1 MNNPKIKY
9 LEKILGVTFPD
20 NTVITNATN
29 STSKVKKNSIFFG
42 LRGTNV
48 HGSKYIEEAFR
59 LGASIAIH
67 DDPNFKTNDTNVKR
81 RTFFIDD
88 IDKPWK
94 ETEKKEDC
102 IILERSNSQN
112 NVKLSNEDDSQPFW
126 DLDLGDSMYEDEVYV
141 YNKLLAFLCA
151 LNDQNAFIR
160 SYGDNFLIPSF
171 FGYTGTNGKTS
182 SAYMAYQ
189 FQASI
194 CSERIQPSIY
204 IGTLGSQYHYSHWG
218 NEIEERESLT
228 FDTSIS
234 KNTTPDIFEVFEILN
249 NISDEMTKDERFG
262 GLVGWSEF
270 EISYI
275 TINIELSSH
284 ALDQG
289 RLKYIPFTNAALMNI
304 GSDHIDYHKNIYEY
318 EKSKLKIFKLVV
330 EGVGQKFIGVDN
342 IDQDSQ
348 AFKEFFANN
357 KMPKTVSFRD
367 KSADI
372 YCPIDKPIGINKE
385 NTFKIINKKNTEQY
399 LYPMPCSVL
408 DPDPNLRGKNCVT
421 LCSSNPN
428 QKVYVVEEKEKK
440 LSTTYTNMLNEEP
453 HGVYGI
459 KIYTDTSFMIKT
471 TNPERDFVCKI
482 FPEFN
487 IQNLAFSI
495 LMSTEGQPAEFSIR
509 NFHYFEESPASVF
522 SREYGD
528 LCESYNG
535 VNYPIILNDRIK
547 LPPGRSQ
554 IIPDIPAN
562 VIIDYAHNAESFDL
576 FLSSVKNNF
585 EKLVIVFGCGGDR
598 DKDKRPK
605 MLATAIKYG
614 DKVIF
619 TSDNPRSENFDDI
632 FKIAAKGN
640 NIEDIFVIED
650 RKEAITKGTHLIQK
664 NDCLVILGKGH
675 ENTQEI
681 SEQILPFSD
690 YEVVN
695 EIYC

>member
-1 MNNPKIKY
+1 MSKPKIKY

-48 HGSKYIEEAFR
+48 HGSKYIEEAFS

-67 DDPNFKTNDTNVKR
+67 DDPNFKTNDTDIKR
-81 RTFFIDD
+81 RTFYIDD

-94 ETEKKEDC
+94 ETTKKEDC
-102 IILERSNSQN
+102 IILERSDHFESIYD
-112 NVKLSNEDDSQPFW
+112 K
-126 DLDLGDSMYEDEVYV
+126 VYV

-151 LNDQNAFIR
+151 LNDQNAFIIKK
-160 SYGDNFLIPSF
+160 GKNFLIPSF

-194 CSERIQPSIY
+194 CWESIIPSIY

-218 NEIEERESLT
+218 NEIEERETLT

-234 KNTTPDIFEVFEILN
+234 KNTTPDIFEIFDILK
-249 NISDEMTKDERFG
+249 NISDEMTKD
-262 GLVGWSEF
+262 GLVEWDEF
-270 EISYI
+270 QIGYI
-275 TINIELSSH
+275 KINIELSSH

-289 RLKYIPFTNAALMNI
+289 RLKHIPFTNTALMNI

-330 EGVGQKFIGVDN
+330 EGVGQKFIGIDN
-342 IDQDSQ
+342 INKDSK

-357 KMPKTVSFRD
+357 KVPKTVSFKD

-372 YCPIDKPIGINKE
+372 FCQIDKPVGINKE
-385 NTFKIINKKNTEQY
+385 NTFKITNKKNTEQY
-399 LYPMPCSVL
+399 LYPMPRSVL
-408 DPDPNLRGKNCVT
+408 EPDPNLRGKNCVT

-459 KIYTDTSFMIKT
+459 QVETDTSFIIKT

-487 IQNLAFSI
+487 IQNLVFSI
-495 LMSTEGQPAEFSIR
+495 LMSTQGQPAEFSIR
-509 NFHYFEESPASVF
+509 NFHYFEESPGDAF
-522 SREYGD
+522 FREYGD
-528 LCESYNG
+528 LCKSYNG

-562 VIIDYAHNAESFDL
+562 VIIDYAHNTEGFEL
-576 FLSSVKNNF
+576 FLGSIKNNF
-585 EKLVIVFGCGGDR
+585 KKLVIVFGCGGDR

-619 TSDNPRSENFDDI
+619 TSDNPRSENFHDI
-632 FKIAAKGN
+632 FEIAAKGN
-640 NIEDIFVIED
+640 NIEDVIVIED
-650 RKEAITKGTHLIQK
+650 RKEAILKGTHLIQK

-681 SEQILPFSD
+681 NEHILPFSD